1 MHQSNYGQNPRI
13 APFLSFLLGDFAI
26 LLKSGLTF
34 RQAVTYN
41 VASAVVSYIGLVLGI
56 IIGDIHSAHSW
67 VLALTA
73 GMFLYVSLVDMVSH
87 VTYEGVPGDR
97 EPGAKAAT

>member
-1 MHQSNYGQNPRI
+1 M
-13 APFLSFLLGDFAI
+13 
-26 LLKSGLTF
+26 LKSGLTF

-41 VASAVVSYIGLVLGI
+41 VASAIISYIGLVLGV

-73 GMFLYVSLVDMVSH
+73 GMFLYVSLVDMVSDM
-87 VTYEGVPGDR
+87 TYMNVRQEIANPR
-97 EPGAKAAT
+97 KPLYFMY

>member
-1 MHQSNYGQNPRI
+1 M
-13 APFLSFLLGDFAI
+13 
-26 LLKSGLTF
+26 LKSGLTF

-41 VASAVVSYIGLVLGI
+41 VASAIISYFGLVLGV

-73 GMFLYVSLVDMVSH
+73 GMFLYVSLVDMVSDMN
-87 VTYEGVPGDR
+87 VRQEIANPRKPLYFMY
-97 EPGAKAAT
+97 

>member
-1 MHQSNYGQNPRI
+1 MDQSNYGQNPWI
-13 APFLSFLLGDFAI
+13 ARFRSSLLGDFAI

-41 VASAVVSYIGLVLGI
+41 VASAIISYIGLVLGV

-73 GMFLYVSLVDMVSH
+73 GMFLYVSLVDMVSD
-87 VTYEGVPGDR
+87 VTYMNVR
-97 EPGAKAAT
+97 